1 MNPISEKAYEIDEGL
16 RWRDTLNRD
25 LARERIIKRK
35 EQVDW
40 SRSDN
45 YPHQLKFISQ
55 VKKPFSIINMLKYL
69 IP

>member
-1 MNPISEKAYEIDEGL
+1 MTKSSEKAYEIDEGL

-35 EQVDW
+35 EQVEW
-40 SRSDN
+40 SKSDN
-45 YPHQLKFISQ
+45 YARQLKYIPQ